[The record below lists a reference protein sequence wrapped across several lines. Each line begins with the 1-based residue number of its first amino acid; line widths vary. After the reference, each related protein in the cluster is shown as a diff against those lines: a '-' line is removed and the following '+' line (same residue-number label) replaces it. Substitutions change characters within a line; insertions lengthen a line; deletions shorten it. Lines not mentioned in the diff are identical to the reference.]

1 MSAARLVN
9 TALFKAPS
17 WQTYLLSWWTKMDQ
31 QYMDS
36 RIMGQIVDQISVA
49 VFVSAADC
57 LVSADTVEKLDASE
71 TVRKSSNFCARV
83 L

>member
-1 MSAARLVN
+1 
-9 TALFKAPS
+9 
-17 WQTYLLSWWTKMDQ
+17 MDQ

>member
-1 MSAARLVN
+1 
-9 TALFKAPS
+9 
-17 WQTYLLSWWTKMDQ
+17 MDQ

-57 LVSADTVEKLDASE
+57 LVSVDTVEKLDASE
-71 TVRKSSNFCARV
+71 TVRKKLHFLRKSAVRRRLDAKCFI
-83 L
+83 